1 MAEMATY
8 YLSSLDSYLFE
19 PVRTCTVRKHLVFDT
34 GKSALLVDIDP
45 PVVGQSFGFGHDV
58 STVVL
63 ASRVEGREIDAI
75 DKLPFFVH
83 IAVSRHGWADLES
96 PLRAD
101 DLITM
106 AWGELY
112 GSAEAARSHSFD

>member
-1 MAEMATY
+1 MATY
-8 YLSSLDSYLFE
+8 YLSSLDSSLFA
-19 PVRTCTVRKHLVFDT
+19 PVRTCRVRKHLVFDT
-34 GKSALLVDIDP
+34 GKSALLAHIDP
-45 PVVGQSFGFGHDV
+45 PVVGQSFGFAHDV

-75 DKLPFFVH
+75 EALPFFVH
-83 IAVSRHGWADLES
+83 IATPRHGWTDLES

-101 DLITM
+101 DLVTM

-112 GSAEAARSHSFD
+112 PTAEAAAAHSFD